1 MNIQKKRL
9 LAASILLTV
18 YLAIALPYFLLE
30 ASSLEGHPVF
40 GAIYLYLVFFHSG
53 VFLVGLICQWV
64 GFGFSKR
71 GLVILA
77 TLLFILSGALL
88 FPSLLVIIP
97 LAILNL
103 VFNRK

>member
-1 MNIQKKRL
+1 MTVQKKRL
-9 LAASILLTV
+9 LVASMLLSL
-18 YLAIALPYFLLE
+18 YLSVSIPYFLME

-40 GAIYLYLVFFHSG
+40 GAIYLYLVIFHSG
-53 VFLVGLICQWV
+53 VFLVGLIFQWL

-71 GLVILA
+71 GFVTLA
-77 TLLFILSGALL
+77 TLLFILSGFLF

-103 VFNRK
+103 ILNRK